1 MKNSNKTHRIIV
13 RVSDKE
19 LEELKEKSKNYPTLS
34 SFVLDACFKFD
45 DELGIKRLERLRLWS
60 EDFHS
65 FKTEISKIGANINQ
79 LAHYV
84 NNLQKTGVFLPSVL
98 DEIVRVENE
107 FNLMMNLI
115 LKSNMNFKKTAKH
128 LLHK

>member
-1 MKNSNKTHRIIV
+1 MKNSNKTHRIFV

-98 DEIVRVENE
+98 DEIVRV
-107 FNLMMNLI
+107 
-115 LKSNMNFKKTAKH
+115 
-128 LLHK
+128 

>member
-1 MKNSNKTHRIIV
+1 MKNSNKTHRIFV

>member
-1 MKNSNKTHRIIV
+1 MKNSNKIHRIFV